1 MTRFKNR
8 NPRGAI
14 EDCTSVINLIRLTY
28 VPSCEEP
35 VTSFEYGAE
44 VGLRDG
50 LVKAIKRCAKA
61 WGERGRRETGERI
74 GKCLLGL
81 DGRIVWRKKLFEVLR
96 DVEGWLEL
104 PRRNPVGSHT
114 MPWACGDLDGIA
126 VRRDVCVNYR
136 LTFECS

>member
-1 MTRFKNR
+1 MCK
-8 NPRGAI
+8 
-14 EDCTSVINLIRLTY
+14 
-28 VPSCEEP
+28 
-35 VTSFEYGAE
+35 
-44 VGLRDG
+44 GLG
-50 LVKAIKRCAKA
+50 GKRET
-61 WGERGRRETGERI
+61 GDGRRETGERI

-96 DVEGWLEL
+96 DVEGWLLLEL

-114 MPWACGDLDGIA
+114 TPWACGDLDGIA